1 MKKENTITLRKH
13 TEVFQDKAALCLL
26 FVLKWIYEKQ
36 MNQMVSISFN
46 QMVILTRWLEYGEVH
61 INIPISNQ

>member
-1 MKKENTITLRKH
+1 MILTIKKIKKCFKEEKKENLMKKENTITLRKH

-36 MNQMVSISFN
+36 MN
-46 QMVILTRWLEYGEVH
+46 
-61 INIPISNQ
+61 

>member
-26 FVLKWIYEKQ
+26 FVLKWIYKKQ
-36 MNQMVSISFN
+36 MN
-46 QMVILTRWLEYGEVH
+46 
-61 INIPISNQ
+61 